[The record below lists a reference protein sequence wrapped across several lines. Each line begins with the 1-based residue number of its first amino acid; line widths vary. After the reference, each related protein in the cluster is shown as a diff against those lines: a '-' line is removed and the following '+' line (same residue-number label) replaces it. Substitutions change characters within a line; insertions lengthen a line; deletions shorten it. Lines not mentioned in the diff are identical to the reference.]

1 MFTQRRVLW
10 GGAGFAAA
18 VLALMAGWPAGAAGP
33 ELAPGQGLYEVHGAD
48 TASSRA
54 EVARTGVDV
63 LGVRDGAMEVVASPA
78 QASELRARGLTLDL
92 AGDWQAMLADRSGG
106 SPSTRAAG
114 DFPAGDEGYHTYDE
128 MVAALRSAASGH
140 PDITALSSVGDSYE
154 GRDIP
159 IIKISDNAATD
170 EDEPEVL
177 FTCNMHAR
185 EHLTTEMCLR
195 IVDRFTSGSDPAAT
209 EFVNSREIYVVPS
222 LNPDGSTFD
231 ISGGEYQG
239 WRKNRQPN
247 SDGTVGTDPNRNFAY
262 KWGCCDGSSTSP
274 AAEDYRGPSP
284 ASAPEVAALQAFVDS
299 RVVGGVQQIK
309 GHIDFHT
316 FSELVLWPFGHT
328 YDTVTE
334 GMSQE
339 EYDRFQSIGRQMATS
354 NGYTPDQSSGL
365 YVTDGDITDWMWGTH
380 RVLSYCFEMYPTGG
394 GIDAFYP
401 PDEDIAAQTTR
412 NDGAVDILLA
422 NAT

>member
-1 MFTQRRVLW
+1 MLTKRRVFW
-10 GGAGFAAA
+10 GGAAA
-18 VLALMAGWPAGAAGP
+18 VLALAVAWPAGAQQP
-33 ELAPGQGLYEVHGAD
+33 VVPDQGLYEVQGAD
-48 TASSRA
+48 TTESRT

-63 LGVRDGAMEVVASPA
+63 LGVRDGAMQVVASPA
-78 QASELRARGLTLDL
+78 QAEELRAQGLALDL
-92 AGDWQAMLADRSGG
+92 AGDWRAMLAERSGG
-106 SPSTRAAG
+106 PTRAAA

-128 MVAALRSAASGH
+128 MVAALQAAASAH
-140 PDITALSSVGDSYE
+140 PDITALSSLGDSYE

-185 EHLTTEMCLR
+185 EHLTTEMCLH
-195 IVDRFTSGSDPAAT
+195 IVDRLTSGSD
-209 EFVNSREIYVVPS
+209 FVNSREIYVVPS

-262 KWGCCDGSSTSP
+262 KWGCCGGSSTSP
-274 AAEDYRGPSP
+274 SAEDYRGPSA

-299 RVVGGVQQIK
+299 RVVGGTQQIK

-328 YDTVTE
+328 NDTVTE
-334 GMSQE
+334 DMTQE
-339 EYDRFQSIGRQMATS
+339 EYTRFQSIGQEMASS
-354 NGYTPDQSSGL
+354 NGYTPEQSSGL
-365 YVTDGDITDWMWGTH
+365 YITDGDLNDWMWGAH
-380 RVLSYCFEMYPTGG
+380 KVLSYCFEMFPADG
-394 GIDAFYP
+394 GIDGFYP
-401 PDEDIAAQTTR
+401 PDEEIAPQTAR
-412 NDGAVDILLA
+412 NDGAVDILLT